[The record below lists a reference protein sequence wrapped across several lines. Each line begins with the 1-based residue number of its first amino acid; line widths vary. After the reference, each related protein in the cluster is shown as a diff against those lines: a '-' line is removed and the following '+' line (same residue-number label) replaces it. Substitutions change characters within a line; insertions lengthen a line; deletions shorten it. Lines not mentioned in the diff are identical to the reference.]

1 MDIKIIIFRYCDAWM
16 TILLLYLQKWSIEK
30 VYMLDNETSFFIL
43 NCVVAVLLATKMIL
57 YK

>member
-57 YK
+57 